1 MLDAPHLWSCLLRRQ
16 FCFPSKKMKS
26 LLFGEGFFIVDE
38 NENLRGPRFSLR
50 TCFKRSIEIAKDE
63 QVSRYGTPSRRRS
76 PKRW

>member
-1 MLDAPHLWSCLLRRQ
+1 
-16 FCFPSKKMKS
+16 MKS

-38 NENLRGPRFSLR
+38 NENLRGSGFSLR